1 MHVVLDEWKGYW
13 RNGSDLEKMDELLE
27 KWISY
32 WKNGFILGSMDQ
44 FVNMNQ
50 FLEKKI
56 HS

>member
-1 MHVVLDEWKGYW
+1 MDVFLDEWKGYW
-13 RNGSDLEKMDELLE
+13 RNGSDLEEMDELLE

-32 WKNGFILGSMDQ
+32 WKIGFMIGSMDQ

-50 FLEKKI
+50 FLEKQI

>member
-1 MHVVLDEWKGYW
+1 MDVFLDEWKGYW
-13 RNGSDLEKMDELLE
+13 RNGSDLEEMDELLE
-27 KWISY
+27 KCISY

-50 FLEKKI
+50 FLEKQI